1 MSTTHV
7 HDVLTHLYESGINCS
22 LSSDW
27 DGGWHATIGNQPGGG
42 FVAEAWVG
50 SLDEAV
56 AWLHQQGRAHFP
68 QSDYARRYRE

>member
-1 MSTTHV
+1 MDSMHV
-7 HDVLTHLYESGINCS
+7 HDVLTGLYQSGINCS

-42 FVAEAWVG
+42 FVAETWVG

-56 AWLHQQGRAHFP
+56 ARLHQQGRTHFP
-68 QSDYARRYRE
+68 QSGYAKALAG